1 MNKKAWLI
9 FGGICVLLIAGLV
22 YLTSKNKVDV
32 SNVNLNSV
40 LSANEQSGDIADHVF
55 GKKDSKVVLVEYGDF
70 QCPGCGNAHPTVKK
84 LSERYKDQIA
94 FVFRNF
100 PLTNIHPNA
109 RAAAATAEAAG
120 LQGKYWEMHNRLF
133 ESQNAWGTLNSNE
146 RTDFFKVY
154 AKELSLDGEKF
165 ENDLVG
171 EQVNKKINYDRALA
185 GKANVTSTP
194 SFFLNGTSLGD
205 DIWSDEAKF
214 EEALIAEMKK
224 QNIELPATQN

>member
-22 YLTSKNKVDV
+22 YLTSKNKIDV
-32 SNVNLNSV
+32 SSVNLNSV
-40 LSANEQSGDIADHVF
+40 LSANEQSGDIADHVY

-185 GKANVTSTP
+185 AKANVTSTP